1 MNLRTLIK
9 FLTMLV
15 LIGLSTLFQAQGLN
29 PIRNLDNPVLSENL
43 NTSAGSVHR
52 LNLNLNLSLNL
63 LRSMSSP
70 DSSGNLNDYTIQFSS
85 RELSLKKALDELFQH
100 KEFNIV
106 YGGKEIDVDVPIVFT
121 SRTLKLSEALKQ
133 IEQQAPVEF
142 VIDNRHIVVKIR
154 KLETGYTIKGSVID
168 AATKQGLVAASVL
181 IAETNT
187 GFVTDNNGNFSIHLA
202 PDTYQLF
209 FRYLGYVEQSIR
221 VSLFEDVQLKT
232 LMEVKENQ
240 IQSVDVTGNFSVI
253 ENIERG
259 RTIETIDSKVI
270 GRLNTNNVNDA
281 LHGRIN
287 GVWNTKTSGAPGD
300 HHKIR
305 IRGISSI
312 FGSTDP
318 LYVVDG
324 AIIPI
329 VNFENLG
336 ISDLN
341 SHDIENITVLKDAS
355 STVLYGNL
363 GSNGVILIETKKGGG
378 RQPSYNF
385 QIKQGFQ
392 RFDKRYDL
400 MGAEEFL
407 STLQLSDDLIRTNFY
422 TINPTGEP
430 PKYELYPRHLD
441 SLGNALAEKDYQDEL
456 FGLGL
461 INEYQLSGSGNYK
474 SIDYYLSGNHYMH
487 KGVIANTNYRKYS
500 FTANLSKVVKDRYS
514 VRLMYKGSHQKN
526 KNTLDNYLGNN
537 VIMHGINYEPA
548 YEATPDS
555 FINKANRLY
564 NNSYSSPS
572 IAMLMN
578 SKLSPDSLYFKNN
591 KIKTDKANT
600 LNLQGF
606 YQLNNKFSARLISSL
621 AFRNLTFESLN
632 SPIYR
637 IQQQYLK
644 SKENY
649 TYFNTQLDF
658 LYQKQ
663 FRNNQLSAVV
673 RYRGYRD
680 KVYWQV
686 DSIRHV
692 TYDGIKPEDEI
703 FLRGSQAIYG
713 EQGAVIRTINS
724 GIVNVNYNYRKKYFI
739 SAITNFEVLKEGHFI
754 NKGKIYNSIA
764 LNYDLSKERF
774 LKLPNWVS
782 GINLY
787 VNAGVSGNYPL
798 NSLSDNLYSTSSTY
812 TVQDSMVRA
821 AYISNLANKYIRP
834 EKVQEINFGTR
845 WSFYNERILL
855 SADYYRK
862 VNKDLLIKRTIP
874 LYYGGGFFFQ
884 NIGEMKNSGLEL
896 GIEAIILESSNVYWA
911 TKAGFSTNNQ
921 YITRLSDGV
930 PINFSNTDIL
940 IPDFIAS
947 ENEALGAITGY
958 KYAGKWKD
966 VYDPEYRFMNPVYV
980 ENTGMAYVRND
991 TVINRFIKD
1000 TDKQVIGNSL
1010 PDFTFNWINN
1020 FEYKNF
1026 SLELMWYGAIGVDK
1040 YNATKASTFITGL
1053 NPEVRNMVMD
1063 TIRCMTTSTFY
1074 ESSYF
1079 VEDASF
1085 IRLKT
1090 LSFSYR
1096 QPKKIASKV
1105 ALEYTLSFDNLI
1117 TLTNYSGYDPEA
1129 AIYTNNNFTDNAID
1143 RGAYP
1148 NPKGVYF
1155 SINMTF

>member
-1 MNLRTLIK
+1 MQTKKTIK
-9 FLTMLV
+9 PKVTYFLV
-15 LIGLSTLFQAQGLN
+15 LIMLVFASPLQG
-29 PIRNLDNPVLSENL
+29 INL

-52 LNLNLNLSLNL
+52 LNLLRSISSPDLSGNLNLNL
-63 LRSMSSP
+63 
-70 DSSGNLNDYTIQFSS
+70 NLNDYTIQFSS
-85 RELSLKKALDELFQH
+85 RELSLKKALDELYQH

-133 IEQQAPVEF
+133 IEEQAPVEF
-142 VIDNRHIVVKIR
+142 IIDNKHIVVKKR
-154 KLETGYTIKGSVID
+154 KLGTGYLLKGRIVD
-168 AATKQGLVAASVL
+168 AATNEGLVAANVY
-181 IAETNT
+181 IAGTTT
-187 GFVTDNNGNFSIHLA
+187 GVVTDNNGNFSMHLA
-202 PDTYQLF
+202 PNAYKLI
-209 FRYLGYVEQSIR
+209 FRYVGYIEQSIR
-221 VSLFEDVQLKT
+221 VNLFEDVQLKM

-240 IQSVDVTGNFSVI
+240 IQSVDVTGNFSII

-270 GRLNTNNVNDA
+270 GRLNTNDVNDA

-287 GVWNTKTSGAPGD
+287 GVWNTKVSGAPGD

-312 FGSTDP
+312 FGTTDP

-341 SHDIENITVLKDAS
+341 AHDIESITVLKDAS
-355 STVLYGNL
+355 STALYGNL

-378 RQPSYNF
+378 QQPSYNF
-385 QIKQGFQ
+385 QIKQGLQ

-407 STLQLSDDLIRTNFY
+407 STLQLADDLIRTNYY
-422 TINPTGEP
+422 TVIPNAQP
-430 PKYELYPRHLD
+430 PKYELFPRYLD
-441 SLGNALAEKDYQDEL
+441 SLGNVLAEKDYQDEL

-474 SIDYYLSGNHYMH
+474 SIDYYLSGNHYNH
-487 KGVIANTNYRKYS
+487 NGVIVNTNYRKYS
-500 FTANLSKVVKDRYS
+500 FTANLSKVVKDKYS
-514 VRLMYKGSHQKN
+514 IRLMYKGSHQEN

-537 VIMHGINYEPA
+537 VIMRGINYEPA

-555 FINKANRLY
+555 FLNKANRLY
-564 NNSYSSPS
+564 NNSYTSPS

-578 SKLSPDSLYFKNN
+578 SRLSPDSLFYSNN
-591 KIKTDKANT
+591 KIKTDNANT
-600 LNLQGF
+600 FNLQGF
-606 YQLNNKFSARLISSL
+606 YQFNKELSARFISSL
-621 AFRNLTFESLN
+621 AFRNLTFASLN
-632 SPIYR
+632 SPAYGN
-637 IQQQYLK
+637 QQQYLK

-663 FRNNQLSAVV
+663 LRNNQLSAVA

-680 KVYWQV
+680 KAYWQV

-692 TYDGIKPEDEI
+692 AYDGIKPEDEI
-703 FLRGSQAIYG
+703 YLRGSQAIYG

-754 NKGKIYNSIA
+754 NKGEIYNSIA
-764 LNYDLSKERF
+764 LNYDLSKESF
-774 LKLPNWVS
+774 LKIPKWVS

-845 WSFYNERILL
+845 WSFFNERLLL

-862 VNKDLLIKRTIP
+862 INKDLLIKRAIP

-884 NIGEMKNSGLEL
+884 NIGAMKNSGLEL
-896 GIEAIILESSNVYWA
+896 GIEAIILESANLYWA

-921 YITRLSDGV
+921 YITHLSDGV
-930 PINFSNTDIL
+930 PITFNNTDIL
-940 IPDFIAS
+940 IPDFIAA
-947 ENEALGAITGY
+947 EKEALGAITGY
-958 KYAGKWKD
+958 KYVGKWKD
-966 VYDPEYRFMNPVYV
+966 VYDKKYKYMHPDYV
-980 ENTGMAYVRND
+980 ENSGIAYSRGD
-991 TVINRFIKD
+991 SIISKAIKD
-1000 TDKQVIGNSL
+1000 SDKQVIGNSL

-1026 SLELMWYGAIGVDK
+1026 TFEMIWYGAIGVDK

-1053 NPEVRNMVMD
+1053 NHEVRNLVMD
-1063 TIRCMTTSTFY
+1063 TIRCMATSTFY

-1085 IRLKT
+1085 IRLKS
-1090 LSFSYR
+1090 LRFSYR
-1096 QPKKIASKV
+1096 QSKKIASKV
-1105 ALEYTLSFDNLI
+1105 TLEYTVSFENLI
-1117 TLTNYSGYDPEA
+1117 TLTHYSGYDPEA